1 MRSTDYLDY
10 SGESEEVS
18 SPENSFLNWLM
29 PTSIQ
34 SAIGSLRASEKEFSE
49 ELAPA
54 TYEEL
59 RQEAE
64 ELFSGGF
71 LSADDERVV
80 DLQNRINASGFGG
93 LLNIVEGG
101 GAHIDEFGLPTGAA
115 GFGGEEGT
123 VSFSLP
129 SYDFLDQTNPGM
141 SDTLLASIA
150 SGTQAQADTGSEYSM
165 STYRPELDPFS
176 GQSILEGMSPAY
188 KAGKYPEITPD
199 MVQPLKASKLR
210 GLHTGYY
217 TDWLEGK
224 KAPLIAGLT
233 GQKAKAADI
242 GSGFAG
248 YGGRKKAEEAA
259 EGSYLDRVLGL
270 YGDID
275 KYKYGATQD
284 ILGQIQSWQDLGDTL
299 SGDIDDDGVF

>member
-1 MRSTDYLDY
+1 MA
-10 SGESEEVS
+10 
-18 SPENSFLNWLM
+18 ENSFLNWLM

-34 SAIGSLRASEKEFSE
+34 SAIGSLRATEKEFSD

-80 DLQNRINASGFGG
+80 DLQNRINAAGFGG
-93 LLNIVEGG
+93 LLDYANPISPSQAES
-101 GAHIDEFGLPTGAA
+101 P
-115 GFGGEEGT
+115 FGGPGAEATVEEGT

-129 SYDFLDQTNPGM
+129 SYDFLDQINPEM

-150 SGTQAQADTGSEYSM
+150 SGTQAQADTGPGYSM